1 MMGFPEAYSQMM
13 AVNAFDAKIAALD
26 AKVLLQRADLGDEIE
41 EVCESPFRAFLGTI
55 KPKQIYSFCALP
67 AAYERL
73 AAEDKVEAA
82 VACTDMTDVQA
93 LADAACMEGSA
104 WDLGLSESYAA
115 AATFDKLEA
124 VSNKRKLQC
133 CTDIE
138 EKQSWAAAL
147 PEAYFTMLKDDEFEA
162 VLADADRHDLQ
173 SRRDAPEDI
182 MEQQLWAA
190 GLPKAFET
198 YSCKEVALDG
208 NQSEKRQKTIDEW
221 ARQVSECSTTVP
233 DGSESPSM
241 TF

>member
-1 MMGFPEAYSQMM
+1 MMGFPEAYNQMM
-13 AVNAFDAKIAALD
+13 AADALDAKIAALD

-41 EVCESPFRAFLGTI
+41 QVCESPFWAFLGTI

-82 VACTDMTDVQA
+82 VACTDMMDVQA
-93 LADAACMEGSA
+93 LADAACMESSA
-104 WDLGLSESYAA
+104 WHLGLSESYAA

-147 PEAYFTMLKDDEFEA
+147 PEAYFAMLKDDEFEA

-182 MEQQLWAA
+182 WSSSSGPQGCQKHLRPTAVRRSHLMETSRRSDRR
-190 GLPKAFET
+190 P
-198 YSCKEVALDG
+198 
-208 NQSEKRQKTIDEW
+208 
-221 ARQVSECSTTVP
+221 
-233 DGSESPSM
+233 
-241 TF
+241 